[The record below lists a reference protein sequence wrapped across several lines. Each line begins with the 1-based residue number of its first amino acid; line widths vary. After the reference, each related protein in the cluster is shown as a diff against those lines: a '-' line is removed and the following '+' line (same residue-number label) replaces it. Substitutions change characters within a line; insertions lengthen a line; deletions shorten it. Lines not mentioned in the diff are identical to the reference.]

1 MNTLLSFDGFPVHA
15 TRRAALAVVTQR
27 LSALLASCGGG
38 DPVVAFAPNRV
49 LAFGDE
55 NSVITADGHKYT
67 VNALV
72 ADANGVRPL
81 TCASNPLWVQQLATS
96 YSLVFPSVTECH
108 CPARRAASTR
118 PMAPRWPT
126 WWHRSTSTSR
136 PTPSPTRDLV
146 TLFVGQND
154 LLEQYA
160 LYPAT
165 PKEQLLTAAHSAGLA
180 LAGAGDAHRGRR
192 RQGARLHGAQPVDH
206 ALRTRRGHSGRR
218 QLAQCAALLMV
229 DEFNAGLRLGTP
241 GERSQVALMLT
252 NEQMDNMRTFPVSY
266 GAMTNVL
273 DAVCDKTLAPTVL
286 QCTSDT
292 LVSGAT
298 STSHLW
304 ADDLHL
310 SPNGHAYIG
319 ALAANRTRT
328 NRSDRIR
335 ASPER
340 ASRVSPPRRERQL
353 RTYSGRIQKRTVVR
367 FSSTT
372 ERCA

>member
-1 MNTLLSFDGFPVHA
+1 MNFPVHA
-15 TRRAALAVVTQR
+15 TRRAALAVALG

-72 ADANGVRPL
+72 ADANGVKTL
-81 TCASNPLWVQQLATS
+81 TCASNPLWVQQLAAS
-96 YSLVFPSVTECH
+96 YSLVFPECN
-108 CPARRAASTR
+108 PNAV
-118 PMAPRWPT
+118 
-126 WWHRSTSTSR
+126 
-136 PTPSPTRDLV
+136 PSPASRIYAANGAKVADLVAQVDQHLAADTFSDKDLV

-165 PKEQLLTAAHSAGLA
+165 PKEQLLAAAHSAGLA
-180 LAGAGDAHRGRR
+180 LAGQVTRIADAGGKVLVSTAPSLSITPFARAEDTAAGDSSRS
-192 RQGARLHGAQPVDH
+192 
-206 ALRTRRGHSGRR
+206 AL
-218 QLAQCAALLMV
+218 LKLMV
-229 DEFNAGLRLGTP
+229 DEFNAGLRLGIAKEN
-241 GERSQVALMLT
+241 GSQVALMLT

-328 NRSDRIR
+328 N
-335 ASPER
+335 P
-340 ASRVSPPRRERQL
+340 
-353 RTYSGRIQKRTVVR
+353 
-367 FSSTT
+367 F
-372 ERCA
+372 

>member
-1 MNTLLSFDGFPVHA
+1 MNFPVHA
-15 TRRAALAVVTQR
+15 TRRAALAVALG

-72 ADANGVRPL
+72 ADANGVKTL

-96 YSLVFPSVTECH
+96 YSLVFPECN
-108 CPARRAASTR
+108 PNAV
-118 PMAPRWPT
+118 
-126 WWHRSTSTSR
+126 
-136 PTPSPTRDLV
+136 PSPASRIYAANGAKVADLVAQVDQHLAADTFSDKDLV

-154 LLEQYA
+154 LLELYA

-180 LAGAGDAHRGRR
+180 LAGQVTRIADAGGKVLVSTAPSLSITPFARAEDTAAGDSSRS
-192 RQGARLHGAQPVDH
+192 
-206 ALRTRRGHSGRR
+206 AL
-218 QLAQCAALLMV
+218 LKLMV
-229 DEFNAGLRLGTP
+229 DEFNAGLRLGIAKEN
-241 GERSQVALMLT
+241 GSQVALMLT

-328 NRSDRIR
+328 N
-335 ASPER
+335 P
-340 ASRVSPPRRERQL
+340 
-353 RTYSGRIQKRTVVR
+353 
-367 FSSTT
+367 F
-372 ERCA
+372 